1 MFYLN
6 FFKFRLAFEEQDQ
19 ENEPELDE
27 QIVEQQLHNVLTA
40 SQKKEMEEKND
51 MIVAYFFMSVV
62 WTIGSV
68 LKQASR
74 EKFSSFFIEKLLGRH
89 HVKYN
94 YI

>member
-68 LKQASR
+68 LKQTSR
-74 EKFSSFFIEKLLGRH
+74 EKFSSFFIELCDNSIK
-89 HVKYN
+89 KYPK
-94 YI
+94 